1 MSKLDGLDIFVK
13 VAELG
18 NFSAAAEQLQ
28 VSKAHVSR
36 QVSRLE
42 TRLGVQLFERSTR
55 KVALTELGEAF
66 YLRTRDNLQALEEAQ
81 RSVMDLQEMPQG
93 NLRIAAAGLFA
104 ERHVAP
110 AAASFMQRYPELNIE
125 LNFSDRMVDLI
136 GEGFDLAIRSGML
149 KDSSLVARRITS
161 RRIMLCASPAYLQQ
175 YGQPQCLEDLKQHNC
190 LQGASASWHFKTAQ
204 GRNTEYKVQGN
215 WNSNNGYAVLQAG
228 LQGLGLLQLPE
239 FYVQEAID
247 QQQLVCLLE
256 SFEPKDNGIW
266 AVYPSNRHL
275 SAKVRLFVEHL
286 IEQCETP

>member
-42 TRLGVQLFERSTR
+42 ERLGVQLFERSTR

-66 YLRTRDNLQALEEAQ
+66 YLRTRDNLQALEDAQ
-81 RSVMDLQEMPQG
+81 RSVMDLQEVPQG

-149 KDSSLVARRITS
+149 KDSSLIARRITS

-175 YGQPQCLEDLKQHNC
+175 HGQPESLEDLKQHNC
-190 LQGASASWHFKTAQ
+190 LQGASSSWHFKTAQ
-204 GRNTEYKVQGN
+204 GRNAEYKVAGN
-215 WNSNNGYAVLQAG
+215 WSSNNGYAVLQAG

-247 QQQLVCLLE
+247 QQQLISLLE
-256 SFEPKDNGIW
+256 TFEPKDNGIW

-275 SAKVRLFVEHL
+275 TAKVRLFVEHL
-286 IEQCETP
+286 IEQCG